1 VEKYYTTGQATDDN
15 TIQRMCIACWIAE
28 ATDTDSEYDTL
39 IAFPLQQWLY
49 GRASVL
55 SVLPVLLAVHNF
67 S

>member
-15 TIQRMCIACWIAE
+15 MIQRMRIACWIAKT
-28 ATDTDSEYDTL
+28 TDTNSECVTL
-39 IAFPLQQWLY
+39 NAFPLQQWLH

-67 S
+67 Y